1 MPEIV
6 RSRSGEYFIV
16 MVRTSPTPFGDGATS
31 YPTMYPSFWRT
42 SASATFCFEDGILTR
57 SCIAVLALRTRVSM
71 SAMGSVI
78 MVVPPSPTALRQT
91 GDLAGVG
98 QVAQADAA
106 QAELAE
112 HGAGPTT
119 ATATGVAAHL
129 ELGLRGGLVDQ
140 CLLCH
145 LAYFLLPPRTG
156 PRPRRRCLG
165 AGALGSSAVRN
176 GNPKASSRALP
187 AASSVAV
194 VTIVMSMPRGMSILS

>member
-16 MVRTSPTPFGDGATS
+16 MVRTSPTPFGDGAT
-31 YPTMYPSFWRT
+31 
-42 SASATFCFEDGILTR
+42 FCFDDGIFTW

-78 MVVPPSPTALRQT
+78 MAGSSPSPTALRQA

-98 QVAQADAA
+98 QLAQAHAA
-106 QAELAE
+106 EAELAE
-112 HGAGPTT
+112 HGTGPTA
-119 ATATGVAAHL
+119 ATATGVGAHL

-145 LAYFLLPPRTG
+145 LAYFLLPPRIG
-156 PRPRRRCLG
+156 PRLRRRCAG

-194 VTIVMSMPRGMSILS
+194 VTIV